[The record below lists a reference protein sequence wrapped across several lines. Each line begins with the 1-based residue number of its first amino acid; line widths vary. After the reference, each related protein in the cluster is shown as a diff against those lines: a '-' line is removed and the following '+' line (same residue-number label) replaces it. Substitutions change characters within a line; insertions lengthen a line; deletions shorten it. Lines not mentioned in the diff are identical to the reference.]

1 MFHYSLGS
9 WTLVFDREY
18 RVVCDGAAA
27 VVLDD
32 ERTALVLVSLTETGN
47 LRLERTYYAMIC
59 EIDAARRQV
68 TFRATEDLG

>member
-1 MFHYSLGS
+1 MFHYPLGS

-32 ERTALVLVSLTETGN
+32 ERT
-47 LRLERTYYAMIC
+47 YYAMVC
-59 EIDAARRQV
+59 EIDAGAR
-68 TFRATEDLG
+68 TAAFHTTEDIG

>member
-27 VVLDD
+27 VVLDE
-32 ERTALVLVSLTETGN
+32 ERTALVLVSLTAAGN
-47 LRLERTYYAMIC
+47 LRLERTYYAMVC
-59 EIDAARRQV
+59 EIDAGAR
-68 TFRATEDLG
+68 TAAFHTTEDIG

>member
-27 VVLDD
+27 VVLDE

-47 LRLERTYYAMIC
+47 LRIERTYYAMIC
-59 EIDAARRQV
+59 EIDAGARRV
-68 TFRATEDLG
+68 EFHTSEELG